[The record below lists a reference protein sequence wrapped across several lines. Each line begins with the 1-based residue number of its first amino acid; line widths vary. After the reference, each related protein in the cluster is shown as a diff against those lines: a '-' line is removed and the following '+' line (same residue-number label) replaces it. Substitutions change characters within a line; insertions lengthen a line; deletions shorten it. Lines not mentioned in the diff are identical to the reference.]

1 MVNVGMF
8 MRRTNPE
15 HIQEALW
22 WEERCVR
29 RQGGYDLEMGNIPVS
44 LRFLPKGVV
53 YKLNKTNGKA
63 AVLKSCKVLTEAE
76 SGATSLEVS
85 PKHLLKVGDSLAGFT
100 ITSISYG
107 SNKDTLTVSSLPE
120 AIKANTVISD
130 LKETDV
136 VLGFGYET
144 LDLLDR
150 ESYQSVSPTLS
161 VEEVYE
167 ETLPYFIN
175 EEIKAAINKYGYA
188 RFRIQ

>member
-1 MVNVGMF
+1 M
-8 MRRTNPE
+8 
-15 HIQEALW
+15 
-22 WEERCVR
+22 
-29 RQGGYDLEMGNIPVS
+29 
-44 LRFLPKGVV
+44 
-53 YKLNKTNGKA
+53 
-63 AVLKSCKVLTEAE
+63 LKSCKVLTEAE
-76 SGATSLEVS
+76 SGATSLVVS
-85 PKHLLKVGDSLAGFT
+85 PNHLLKVGDSLAGFT

-107 SNKDTLTVSSLPE
+107 SDKDTLTVSSLPE